1 MTQTTMHRLVALFAV
16 LALTACDESGVD
28 PLDADLTLDET
39 AELVVLED
47 EGSLGAAFELTE
59 VTTDIAADLGLVGSL
74 EGRTLNTQARAR
86 FFAARESIRDG
97 HYRRALEQARHA
109 RRLAAEA
116 LVATGGQEAVEAL
129 IEHIEEVALT
139 LDSDD
144 DDIFDDPEAL
154 REKLERIASQAREL
168 LEQGNLV
175 AAAERALLGEQFIR
189 YHRGRR
195 DHRGDVRP
203 ARARLAVDLARTAV
217 ALGER
222 LVAATDTPVREVGSS
237 DVRNR
242 QNRWLAQ
249 AKRFLFLA
257 ERALDAGYN
266 ARAVHFAYHAH
277 WSALKAVI
285 LPGGITDEELRAM
298 AILAN
303 DLYEKA
309 QVAVGDDPTE
319 LEARLLTLAGR
330 LIEHGEQALEAGNKR
345 GVAALW
351 SAAVISRWLTG

>member
-1 MTQTTMHRLVALFAV
+1 
-16 LALTACDESGVD
+16 
-28 PLDADLTLDET
+28 
-39 AELVVLED
+39 
-47 EGSLGAAFELTE
+47 
-59 VTTDIAADLGLVGSL
+59 
-74 EGRTLNTQARAR
+74 
-86 FFAARESIRDG
+86 
-97 HYRRALEQARHA
+97 
-109 RRLAAEA
+109 
-116 LVATGGQEAVEAL
+116 
-129 IEHIEEVALT
+129 
-139 LDSDD
+139 
-144 DDIFDDPEAL
+144 
-154 REKLERIASQAREL
+154 
-168 LEQGNLV
+168 
-175 AAAERALLGEQFIR
+175 
-189 YHRGRR
+189 
-195 DHRGDVRP
+195 
-203 ARARLAVDLARTAV
+203 V